1 MNGAVRT
8 CRILWPLLL
17 GFTACGDGTS
27 GPPDGFT
34 YSAVSAGGQHSC
46 GVTPEGTAFCWGR
59 GDFGNLG
66 QGTHG
71 SSFLP
76 VQVSTD
82 FTLEDVSAGQFHTCA
97 LTDARQLVCWGWG
110 RWGQLGIGEARDMA
124 NPILVGDGEAYAA
137 VSAGWLHTCALDL
150 LGQAFCWGY
159 NGQGQLGDSTVAH
172 AVAPVAVAT
181 ERRFQSISAGAD
193 HTCAVALDGSG
204 WCWGLNHRGQLGTG
218 TLEGSLTPTGVHG
231 DHVFRM
237 ISAGYTHSCGL
248 RDDRII
254 VCWGSN
260 EHGELGN
267 ADRTAV
273 GVTGSMIPD
282 RSARVA
288 PYAEVSAGYYYT
300 CAVTTGG
307 EGYCW
312 GRGADF
318 QLGSG
323 NVHDHTVAQPIADS
337 DINFAGISAGG
348 LRHTCGFSRHG
359 GAYCWGTGEHG
370 QLGNAS
376 VSRAPLPVRVAG
388 ALQ

>member
-1 MNGAVRT
+1 MNGAART
-8 CRILWPLLL
+8 RRILWPLLL
-17 GFTACGDGTS
+17 GVIACGDRTS

-46 GVTPEGTAFCWGR
+46 GVTPEGAAYCWGR
-59 GDFGNLG
+59 GDRGALG
-66 QGTHG
+66 HGTLGG
-71 SSFLP
+71 STLP
-76 VQVSTD
+76 VKVS
-82 FTLEDVSAGQFHTCA
+82 LEVGLEAISAGQFHNCA
-97 LTDARQLVCWGWG
+97 LTHAQQLVCWGG
-110 RWGQLGIGEARDMA
+110 GQWGQLGLGVAIDIAT
-124 NPILVGDGEAYAA
+124 PVQVVGDQPFTA

-150 LGQAFCWGY
+150 QGRASCWGY
-159 NGQGQLGDSTVAH
+159 NGQGQLGDGTAAH
-172 AVAPVAVAT
+172 ALAPVPVAT
-181 ERRFQSISAGAD
+181 DERFQSISAGAD

-218 TLEGSLTPTGVHG
+218 TLASSLTPTPVAGG
-231 DHVFRM
+231 HVLRT
-237 ISAGYTHSCGL
+237 ISAGYSHSCGV
-248 RDDRII
+248 RDDRVIL
-254 VCWGSN
+254 CWGSN

-282 RSARVA
+282 RNARVA

-300 CAVTTGG
+300 CAVTTDGR
-307 EGYCW
+307 GYCW
-312 GRGADF
+312 GRGADL

-388 ALQ
+388 ALE